1 MLAPCPA
8 HLCPPFFSPLPFEI
22 QGFFLGKP
30 LHGSTFVE
38 TWGFSL
44 QPAAENQAPVPGLTQ
59 AWARRL
65 AASLETD
72 PRFEHSQVPISSL
85 SGAHANGTDQ
95 LPFPGTHTHRS
106 RCRGLTAHSIGMT
119 FPSKVLRV
127 LGHIPGAPPLIP
139 LPSPFLVLLHSVPP
153 FLKNYII
160 FIYLFIYFSFSRAA
174 PMAYGGTQGR
184 GLIGAVATAL
194 RQSHSNVG
202 YEPCLQ
208 PTPQLTA
215 IPDP

>member
-1 MLAPCPA
+1 MESEFPGFLLSHSCQEPPVGAKSLLAPCPA

-59 AWARRL
+59 AWARML

-72 PRFEHSQVPISSL
+72 PRFEHRQVPISSL
-85 SGAHANGTDQ
+85 SGIHGNGTDQ
-95 LPFPGTHTHRS
+95 LPFSGTHTHRS

-127 LGHIPGAPPLIP
+127 LGHIL
-139 LPSPFLVLLHSVPP
+139 S
-153 FLKNYII
+153 
-160 FIYLFIYFSFSRAA
+160 
-174 PMAYGGTQGR
+174 
-184 GLIGAVATAL
+184 
-194 RQSHSNVG
+194 SHS
-202 YEPCLQ
+202 PLLSWSCCTLC
-208 PTPQLTA
+208 PLF
-215 IPDP
+215 